1 MLITTGGRRAVD
13 ATFTAQRQ
21 SLERRQH
28 MRHFSIRPTLTLKGR
43 KFKGLRGL
51 SGKPTHPPLTD
62 IPIAAYLFV
71 GVFDL
76 ISFAGRHDSWSH
88 EWYQAA
94 SFVLTGGALVSLATA
109 LTGFWDRWRSSEPGT
124 QARRTVN
131 THATIMV
138 IVTVIVLVDLGLRWF
153 RYHAMT
159 HPPVVVLVLSL
170 VAAVFVAIGSSYG
183 GTLVFEYGFD
193 VETAGDHPVWH
204 RSETDVFPG
213 EHAIEIAGD
222 GQNAA
227 TALPDN
233 KMRETDPSTPRQS
246 Q

>member
-1 MLITTGGRRAVD
+1 
-13 ATFTAQRQ
+13 
-21 SLERRQH
+21 
-28 MRHFSIRPTLTLKGR
+28 MRHFSFRPTLTLKGR

-76 ISFAGRHDSWSH
+76 ISFVGRHESWSH

-131 THATIMV
+131 SHATIMV
-138 IVTVIVLVDLGLRWF
+138 TVTVIVLVDLGLRWF

-183 GTLVFEYGFD
+183 GTLVFDYGFD

-222 GQNAA
+222 GQDGAA
-227 TALPDN
+227 AAPPD
-233 KMRETDPSTPRQS
+233 KELRQPGASTLRQS
-246 Q
+246 R